1 MTLTINLLK
10 REELIKAKEI
20 IDNLLGNKTMQVK
33 TEVKKE
39 KTISKPI
46 ETKTMQDKKESVETP
61 KKTKLLKDMTAKEMS
76 IYLSQLA
83 KSLNENDPIKFTPL
97 IKELAIKWGSKSGK
111 LSDLPKKRSVYV
123 GIIED
128 LEDTLPF

>member
-20 IDNLLGNKTMQVK
+20 IDNLLGNNMQDK

-39 KTISKPI
+39 ETVSKQI

-97 IKELAIKWGSKSGK
+97 IKDLAIKWGSKSGK